1 MHHYEERKYKGHTI
15 CIEFYGKTPTSK
27 NGRKYFVKD
36 KNGKKIYGFR
46 GSFLETLEEAKFVIE
61 SNILYGEN
69 NESTN
74 S

>member
-1 MHHYEERKYKGHTI
+1 MTHYEERKYKGYTI

-46 GSFLETLEEAKFVIE
+46 GSFLETLEEAKQVI
-61 SNILYGEN
+61 NLKKMYN
-69 NESTN
+69 
-74 S
+74 

>member
-1 MHHYEERKYKGHTI
+1 MKVTY
-15 CIEFYGKTPTSK
+15 TSK

-36 KNGKKIYGFR
+36 KNGKKIYGSR